1 MNLTKKNA
9 TAGTVAERI
18 ANLRGLYGQPKATPS
33 APARKGWTD
42 NPRVPA
48 DWRERLPD
56 PAAYYAKHLHK
67 LTRPN
72 GEGWAQSR
80 CPFHD
85 DKAASLSVHLS
96 HPSGG
101 WKCFA
106 GCGGGDLLSF
116 HMRITGQGFKEAR
129 ADLLKWGG
137 A

>member
-1 MNLTKKNA
+1 MSDKKESA
-9 TAGTVAERI
+9 TAATVAQHM
-18 ANLRGLYGQPKATPS
+18 ANLRGLYGKPKATDTG
-33 APARKGWTD
+33 AERKGWRS
-42 NPRVPA
+42 NPSTQSN
-48 DWRERLPD
+48 WRERLPD
-56 PAAYYAKHLHK
+56 PTTYYATHLPK
-67 LTRPN
+67 LTRAN
-72 GEGWAQSR
+72 AEGWAQAR

-96 HPSGG
+96 HPNGG

-116 HMRITGQGFKEAR
+116 HMRATGQEFKAAR